1 LDHACKGVIFLG
13 AAHNEVNEES
23 FGRMAAKAAAV
34 LQPTLEKGILD
45 ELEQCSSV
53 LDQINDNFLKY
64 MSYKQRGAFKA
75 ITFYEANE
83 VIYNPLNLI
92 ESHFFFVFINSKVTI
107 KRDSACI
114 GSLHH
119 HLRSLGTDHRNMCRF
134 SQSSDRHCTE
144 ISGVV
149 REFYDDIL
157 KSQELGCVVLCDR
170 PNALLE

>member
-13 AAHNEVNEES
+13 AAHNEFNKES

-45 ELEQCSSV
+45 ELEQCSDV
-53 LDQINDNFLKY
+53 LEQINDSFLKY

-75 ITFYEANE
+75 ITFCEADE
-83 VIYNPLNLI
+83 VIYRPLNLI
-92 ESHFFFVFINSKVTI
+92 EPHFDYCFKVTI
-107 KRDSACI
+107 KRDSARI
-114 GSLHH
+114 DSLHH
-119 HLRSLGTDHRNMCRF
+119 HSRCLGTDHKNMCRF
-134 SQSSDRHCTE
+134 SQSSDRNCME
-144 ISGVV
+144 IFGVV